1 LGRRRRGA
9 DEAPGL
15 FEQTLP
21 LGIDE
26 PPAVL
31 DEFAIGVSL
40 SARHG
45 ELSLKLGINRLVVED
60 NGVDVP
66 VWLASGVGERMD
78 RGGHLAGHHQVAW
91 AVPGLAIT
99 MWTPK
104 MAADG

>member
-1 LGRRRRGA
+1 
-9 DEAPGL
+9 
-15 FEQTLP
+15 
-21 LGIDE
+21 
-26 PPAVL
+26 
-31 DEFAIGVSL
+31 
-40 SARHG
+40 
-45 ELSLKLGINRLVVED
+45 VED